1 VKGQREPLKFTEGAS
16 IMQKIKT
23 FLWYDK
29 EAEEAANYYVSVFK
43 NGKVAE
49 ISRIHI
55 DEESA
60 KATGSK
66 PGEQVVT
73 VDFELFGQ
81 ESTALNGGPAF
92 KFNESIS
99 LMVLCDG
106 QEEVDEYWNKLVG
119 DGGEESQCGWLKDKY
134 GLSWQITPKQLL
146 DYIGSSDTE
155 AANRAMHAMLQMQKI
170 DVAALKKAY
179 DSA

>member
-1 VKGQREPLKFTEGAS
+1 
-16 IMQKIKT
+16 MQKIKT

-43 NGKVAE
+43 KGKVAKVN
-49 ISRIHI
+49 RIHV

-60 KATGSK
+60 KAAGMK
-66 PGEQVVT
+66 PGAQVVT

-81 ESTALNGGPAF
+81 EYIALNGGPAF

-134 GLSWQITPKQLL
+134 GLSWQITPRVLL
-146 DYIGSSDTE
+146 ECIGSSDKE
-155 AANRAMHAMLQMQKI
+155 AANRAMHAMLKMQKI
-170 DVAALKKAY
+170 DVAAIKKAY
-179 DSA
+179 EGA